1 MKSTLWQSPFR
12 LLAALAILCNAGCFE
27 KTARNGPEQKLVA
40 ETASGAD
47 GAESRSPQFPLT
59 VTDNLNRT
67 VVVRRAPRRIVS
79 LAPKNTELLFAIGT
93 GEQVVGVT
101 SQCNYPPEARDCERV
116 GVFSGKSLSLE
127 KIVSLEPDLVVS
139 AGEFHRAIVDEL
151 ERLGLVVAAMGADS
165 LSELYD
171 EIQLMGKM
179 TGHEDQAANLVGRM
193 RDRVERVREST
204 RQISPA
210 QRPTVYYQVWDSPLT
225 AAGPASFIG
234 EMIELAGGINVIADR
249 TARYP
254 QISEE
259 ALLQLNPDVILAPT
273 SHGAPV
279 TPEDFR
285 NKPGWP
291 DLRAVRNGRIHLID
305 GDSVSRCGPRLVDA
319 LEAMTHALYEQPSA
333 APAGSAAPD
342 PAGFSR
348 ERDP

>member
-1 MKSTLWQSPFR
+1 MKSTSPHSR
-12 LLAALAILCNAGCFE
+12 AQLLLALALLFIFGCSENA
-27 KTARNGPEQKLVA
+27 ARREATQKPVT
-40 ETASGAD
+40 ETTSDADRGGA
-47 GAESRSPQFPLT
+47 PPTQFPLT
-59 VTDNLNRT
+59 VNDILKRT
-67 VVVRRAPRRIVS
+67 VVVPNLPQRIVS
-79 LAPKNTELLFAIGT
+79 LAPKNTELLFAIGA
-93 GEQVVGVT
+93 GAQVVGVT
-101 SQCNYPPEARDCERV
+101 SQCNYPPEARDRERI

-139 AGEFHRAIVDEL
+139 AGEFHRAVVDEL
-151 ERLGLVVAAMGADS
+151 ERLGLVVVAMGADS
-165 LSELYD
+165 LTELYD
-171 EIQLMGKM
+171 EIELLGMM

-193 RDRVERVREST
+193 RERVKRVRESA
-204 RQISPA
+204 REIGPA

-254 QISEE
+254 QFSEE

-279 TPEDFR
+279 SLEDFR
-285 NKPGWP
+285 NKPGWR

-319 LEAMTHALYEQPSA
+319 LEAINQALYAHSSG
-333 APAGSAAPD
+333 APAGSAGPD
-342 PAGFSR
+342 PASVTR